1 MVWQRLSRFRTSA
14 SSFLIGTMNVT
25 IAAGFGFISGHYMFK
40 EPLEAYWSEQ
50 RQKELEAAESAAK
63 DPSIAGTT
71 SPASATASS
80 NISEKK

>member
-50 RQKELEAAESAAK
+50 RQKEREAAESAAN
-63 DPSIAGTT
+63 DPSIAGTAN
-71 SPASATASS
+71 PASVTPPSIA
-80 NISEKK
+80 SEKK